1 MKTKT
6 ITKTFYVS
14 DVDLKDISQND
25 HLDNCEDILLS
36 TIQVLHY
43 KNEIQI
49 SWQEPEKKIEI
60 TESEF
65 DEYVKDFFK
74 PSLKDISP
82 MNQGIKMQT
91 HLKQKLF
98 GAER

>member
-1 MKTKT
+1 MKT

-25 HLDNCEDILLS
+25 HLDNCEDVLLS

-60 TESEF
+60 SESEF
-65 DEYVKDFFK
+65 EKAWDESLINHSMRTEVRFSKEFYNFK
-74 PSLKDISP
+74 QI
-82 MNQGIKMQT
+82 
-91 HLKQKLF
+91 LF
-98 GAER
+98 GASDERN

>member
-1 MKTKT
+1 MKT

-36 TIQVLHY
+36 TMQVLHY
-43 KNEIQI
+43 KNKIQI
-49 SWQEPEKKIEI
+49 SWQEPERKIEI

-65 DEYVKDFFK
+65 DAICSNYKLNGEDCEKH
-74 PSLKDISP
+74 SLIIAIKNDI
-82 MNQGIKMQT
+82 
-91 HLKQKLF
+91 F
-98 GAER
+98 GASDE